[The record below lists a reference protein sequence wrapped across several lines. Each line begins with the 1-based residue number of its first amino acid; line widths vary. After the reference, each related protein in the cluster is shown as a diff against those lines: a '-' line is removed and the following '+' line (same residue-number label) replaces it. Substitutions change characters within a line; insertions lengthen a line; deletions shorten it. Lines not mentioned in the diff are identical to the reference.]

1 MIYGQYLSEKFKN
14 ANSVKSIEGYPLNI
28 SDAKKGTLKEL
39 VISGNCEPDNVI
51 PYPYT
56 EFKSPASS
64 VTSNGITVRADTD
77 GSVILNGTCND
88 NTEFKITKFKLPKGY
103 YRFLSIGDG
112 QSVETYCAY
121 ITNLTL
127 GESIYIEN
135 GISIDRECEFCLYIH
150 THKNTSVENIRLYP
164 KIQEFSGNMFIAKTF
179 SKTLDGI
186 TYTGDAKLPY
196 IRINGT
202 KNGTNVHDMT
212 DSLSISLA
220 AGKKYI
226 IFADISGES
235 SYTDENS
242 GELPKF
248 IFVDSSGG
256 ETASVTIDA
265 SKYSLSCC
273 IDITEDTVLDK
284 IQMSVPSGMNFEDY
298 DVSFYL
304 FERNDE
310 FIPYSAVGTTSKNLI
325 KYPYSFGSSVTHRG
339 ITFTTDSDGAI
350 VLNGTNSGGISQCN
364 FDTRNFLNVLDKTKT
379 YYMSQRTS
387 QSGKSC
393 QINMVFTKNE
403 TFVKNISANVGTTGR
418 TINLSELDFEYDSC
432 HMQILAF
439 DTFDNFKIYPQIEE
453 GTKASEWCPSG
464 KSYIKLRNDGKNAFP
479 YPYYSSSRT
488 SSGLTYT
495 TNDDRSV
502 SVSGAATAYSAYPLI
517 DYNQKYRVNK
527 DLNIVFRYDV
537 YGDVKNFARE
547 AKLRRNNESVV
558 TSFQTMSNSPIKSTN
573 FLYASEKNLI
583 LSYALRPESH
593 NSATPVETSGS
604 EKVQMMRSANVLS
617 TKFDDISRFENGFT
631 AIDNGNGTVT
641 INGKPTTDVYF
652 DFISKYSSKIKIR
665 RGQYMLSGCPYGKS
679 INTMYLQL
687 YIDGELKATNTGKGI
702 IFSVSKDSYITKL
715 FLCVKKGHNV
725 SKTTLRPGVYLIPYD
740 MNYVNYRES
749 ITSKIIIDKPVGY
762 GDSIALKDYD
772 IPIAKGANNITLDSD
787 VKPQSLKAKYIK
799 S

>member
-39 VISGNCEPDNVI
+39 VISGNCESDNVI

-56 EFKSPASS
+56 EFESPASS

-77 GSVILNGTCND
+77 GSLILNGTCND

-112 QSVETYCAY
+112 QSAETYRAY
-121 ITNLTL
+121 ITNSTL

-135 GISIDRECEFCLYIH
+135 GIVIDRECEFCLYIH

-212 DSLSISLA
+212 DSLSISLT

-226 IFADISGES
+226 IFADISGTS

-248 IFVDSSGG
+248 ILVDSSGG
-256 ETASVTIDA
+256 ETASVTIDT
-265 SKYSLSCC
+265 SKNSLSCC

-310 FIPYSAVGTTSKNLI
+310 FIPYSAVGTASKNLI
-325 KYPYSFGSSVTHRG
+325 KYPYSFGSSVSHRG

-387 QSGKSC
+387 QSGKGC
-393 QINMVFTKNE
+393 QINMVFTKNG

-464 KSYIKLRNDGKNAFP
+464 KSYIKLRNDGKNALP

-502 SVSGAATAYSAYPLI
+502 SVSGAATTYSAYSLI
-517 DYNQKYRVNK
+517 DYRQKYRVNK
-527 DLNIVFRYDV
+527 DLYIVFRYDV
-537 YGDVKNFARE
+537 YGDVKNYARE
-547 AKLRRNNESVV
+547 VKLRRDNESVA
-558 TSFQTMSNSPIKSTN
+558 TNFQTMSNAPIKSTN

-583 LSYALRPESH
+583 LSYTLRPELYD
-593 NSATPVETSGS
+593 SATPVETSGT

-665 RGQYMLSGCPYGKS
+665 RGQYMLSGCPYNKS

-687 YIDGELKATNTGKGI
+687 YIDGELKATNTGNGI

-715 FLCVKKGHNV
+715 FLCVKKGYNV
-725 SKTTLRPGVYLIPYD
+725 SKTTLRPKVLLIPYD

-772 IPIAKGANNITLDSD
+772 IPMAKGANNITLDSD